1 MVTWSL
7 GWIVVGLL
15 AGWLA
20 GKIIRGRGFGCLTNL
35 LLGLIGA
42 VIGGW
47 LFTLAGIQA
56 YGFVGSLAAA
66 TVGAVALLAV
76 AGLFASGKGRG

>member
-7 GWIVVGLL
+7 GWIVIGLL

-20 GKIIRGRGFGCLTNL
+20 GKLTRGRSFGCLANL

-66 TVGAVALLAV
+66 TIGAVVLLAI
-76 AGLFASGKGRG
+76 AGLFAGGRRGG